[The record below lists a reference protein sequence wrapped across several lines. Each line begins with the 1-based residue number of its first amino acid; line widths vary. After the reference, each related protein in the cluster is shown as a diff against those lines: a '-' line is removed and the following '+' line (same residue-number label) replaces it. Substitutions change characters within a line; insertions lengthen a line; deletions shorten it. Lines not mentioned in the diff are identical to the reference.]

1 MWWNDEVKAEVRR
14 EEDAWKEV
22 LAASDLEA
30 KERYMEAYR
39 KKKKGLKM
47 YIYEQKESK

>member
-22 LAASDLEA
+22 LAASDLEV

-39 KKKKGLKM
+39 EKRERFKDV
-47 YIYEQKESK
+47 YI